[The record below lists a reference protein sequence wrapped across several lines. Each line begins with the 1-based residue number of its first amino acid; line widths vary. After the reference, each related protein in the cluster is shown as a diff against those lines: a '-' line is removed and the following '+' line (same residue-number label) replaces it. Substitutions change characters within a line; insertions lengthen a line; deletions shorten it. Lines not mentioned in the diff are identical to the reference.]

1 MKRHFL
7 LILALFVFASIRA
20 QVEIIKDVQSDT
32 RRTITTSSAPLMEL
46 KKNGSFTVFMQYV
59 QTFGTSPS
67 QQWLLGFATPGPP
80 LPLKSASQK
89 TPSPSQQ
96 WLLGF
101 DITTLTTDE
110 MTAGMKVLIKCD
122 DGAIIE
128 GRLVSDIPESAFM
141 SKPILG
147 TVFYHIYP
155 RYILAE
161 SDLDHIAAHKIVK
174 IRMEAPWNK
183 WGHFDMPSED
193 VKLWTPSETITALFV
208 ALKTR
213 LRSVPDNSIYHD
225 F

>member
-7 LILALFVFASIRA
+7 LILALFVFATIRA

-59 QTFGTSPS
+59 QTFGT
-67 QQWLLGFATPGPP
+67 
-80 LPLKSASQK
+80 
-89 TPSPSQQ
+89 SPSQQ

>member
-1 MKRHFL
+1 MKRHAL
-7 LILALFVFASIRA
+7 LVLALFMFATIHA

-32 RRTITTSSAPLMEL
+32 RRTVTTSSASFMEL
-46 KKNGSFTVFMQYV
+46 KKNGSFAAFMQYV
-59 QTFGTSPS
+59 QTFGASPS
-67 QQWLLGFATPGPP
+67 QQWLLGFE
-80 LPLKSASQK
+80 
-89 TPSPSQQ
+89 
-96 WLLGF
+96 
-101 DITTLTTDE
+101 ITTLTTDE
-110 MTAGMKVLIKCD
+110 MTAGMKLLIKCD
-122 DGAIIE
+122 DGAIVE

>member
-7 LILALFVFASIRA
+7 LILALFVFATIRA

-67 QQWLLGFATPGPP
+67 QQWLLGF
-80 LPLKSASQK
+80 
-89 TPSPSQQ
+89 
-96 WLLGF
+96 

-122 DGAIIE
+122 DGAIVE

>member
-67 QQWLLGFATPGPP
+67 QQWLLGF
-80 LPLKSASQK
+80 
-89 TPSPSQQ
+89 
-96 WLLGF
+96 
-101 DITTLTTDE
+101 DITTLTTGE

>member
-1 MKRHFL
+1 MKRHAL
-7 LILALFVFASIRA
+7 LILAFLFFSTIHA

-59 QTFGTSPS
+59 QTFGT
-67 QQWLLGFATPGPP
+67 
-80 LPLKSASQK
+80 
-89 TPSPSQQ
+89 SPSQQ

>member
-32 RRTITTSSAPLMEL
+32 RRTITTSSATLMEL

-59 QTFGTSPS
+59 QTFGT
-67 QQWLLGFATPGPP
+67 
-80 LPLKSASQK
+80 
-89 TPSPSQQ
+89 SPSQQ

>member
-67 QQWLLGFATPGPP
+67 QQWLI
-80 LPLKSASQK
+80 
-89 TPSPSQQ
+89 
-96 WLLGF
+96 GF
-101 DITTLTTDE
+101 DITTLTTGE

>member
-46 KKNGSFTVFMQYV
+46 KKNGSFTVFMQHV
-59 QTFGTSPS
+59 QTFGT
-67 QQWLLGFATPGPP
+67 
-80 LPLKSASQK
+80 
-89 TPSPSQQ
+89 SPSQQ

>member
-7 LILALFVFASIRA
+7 LILALFVFATIRA
-20 QVEIIKDVQSDT
+20 QVEIKKDVQSDT

-59 QTFGTSPS
+59 QTFGT
-67 QQWLLGFATPGPP
+67 
-80 LPLKSASQK
+80 
-89 TPSPSQQ
+89 SPSQQ

>member
-59 QTFGTSPS
+59 QTFGT
-67 QQWLLGFATPGPP
+67 
-80 LPLKSASQK
+80 
-89 TPSPSQQ
+89 SPSQQ

>member
-7 LILALFVFASIRA
+7 LILALFVFATIRA

-59 QTFGTSPS
+59 QTFGT
-67 QQWLLGFATPGPP
+67 
-80 LPLKSASQK
+80 
-89 TPSPSQQ
+89 SPSQQ

-174 IRMEAPWNK
+174 IRIEAPWNK

>member
-7 LILALFVFASIRA
+7 LILALSVFATIRA

-46 KKNGSFTVFMQYV
+46 KKNGSFTVFMQHV
-59 QTFGTSPS
+59 QTFGT
-67 QQWLLGFATPGPP
+67 
-80 LPLKSASQK
+80 
-89 TPSPSQQ
+89 SPSQQ

>member
-7 LILALFVFASIRA
+7 LILALFVFATIRA

-59 QTFGTSPS
+59 QTFGT
-67 QQWLLGFATPGPP
+67 
-80 LPLKSASQK
+80 
-89 TPSPSQQ
+89 SPSQQ

-208 ALKTR
+208 AIKTR
-213 LRSVPDNSIYHD
+213 LRSVPDNSLDHD